1 MNITFIAPPA
11 AGKGT
16 QSAKVSREYGLP
28 HISTGDLL
36 RNVDDEDLQN
46 KLSQGQFAS
55 DELVTRLL
63 EERLKEDDC
72 DKGYVLDGF
81 PRNLKQARIYDELL
95 EKLHKDKG
103 IVIVLDLDKEIAA
116 KRIIGRKVCPNCGEV
131 FNDLIE
137 ESKPKQEGICDKC
150 HGNLTS
156 RDDDSEETF
165 EKRYQIYQKETAPL
179 IKYYESKN
187 MAYHVDSSKDSD
199 YAFKGI
205 EQIIGGLYDKH

>member
-16 QSAKVSREYGLP
+16 QSAKVSRKYGLP

-131 FNDLIE
+131 FINLIE

-165 EKRYQIYQKETAPL
+165 EKRYQIYQKETEPL
-179 IKYYESKN
+179 IKYYEGKN

>member
-165 EKRYQIYQKETAPL
+165 EKRYQINQKETAP
-179 IKYYESKN
+179 INKN
-187 MAYHVDSSKDSD
+187 Y
-199 YAFKGI
+199 
-205 EQIIGGLYDKH
+205 